1 VLKALGCLLFT
12 LTLTLSAADV
22 TGKWSGNG
30 ELKSPDGTTDGGPVY
45 MDLKQNGQEV
55 TGTVSTGEDRQ
66 WAIQKGRLEGQKL
79 SFEVS
84 TPAGEGTR
92 VFKAELTVTEDGRLE
107 GTVEAQDSA
116 GNKISGKLSLK
127 RSA

>member
-1 VLKALGCLLFT
+1 MLRALGCLLFT

-22 TGKWSGNG
+22 TGKWSGTG
-30 ELKSPDGTTDGGPVY
+30 ELNRPDGSTDSGPVY
-45 MDLKQNGQEV
+45 VDLKQNGQEV
-55 TGTVSTGEDRQ
+55 TGTVSTGEERQ
-66 WAIQKGRLEGQKL
+66 WPIQKGKLEGQKL

-92 VFKAELTVTEDGRLE
+92 VFKVELTLTEDGHLE

-116 GNKISGKLSLK
+116 ANKITGKLSLK
-127 RSA
+127 RSG

>member
-1 VLKALGCLLFT
+1 MLKALGCLLFT

-22 TGKWSGNG
+22 TGKWSGSG
-30 ELKSPDGTTDGGPVY
+30 ELKRPDGTTDGGPVY

-55 TGTVSTGEDRQ
+55 TGTVSTDSDRQ

-84 TPAGEGTR
+84 TPADEAAR
-92 VFKAELTVTEDGRLE
+92 VFKVELTITEDGRLE

-127 RSA
+127 RSS